1 MSEHK
6 NNDWSVAKAVEYY
19 NIDGWGAGYFGIN
32 DKGHLCIFPY
42 GQPGPTSINQSA
54 KADGEGEAPVALPLE
69 GATRA
74 PTIDILDVLDEIKDK
89 KLSLPCVV
97 RFQDIL
103 RSRVQTLTSTFSK
116 HIAET
121 GYSGKYFG
129 VYPIKVNQM
138 REVVEEILDAGAE
151 SHFGLEAGSKGEL
164 LPVLAYND
172 DPEALTICNGYKD
185 EDFMRLAMLGRK
197 LGRKI
202 IVVIEKLSELP
213 LLLRVAEEMQ
223 VEPIIGIRA
232 KLSTPGAGKWV
243 SSSGDFA
250 KFGLTAPEIIQAVKI
265 LKGRGKEETLKLFH
279 FHAGSQ
285 LTDIRSIKEAVKE
298 GARFYAKLRKMGL
311 DIDYFDVGGGLG
323 VDYEGSNTTS
333 DSSVNYTLD
342 EYAADVVDNVRQIC
356 ADEKVPEPHL
366 VSESGR
372 AVTAHHSCIIMSV
385 FGSIQLGEEENHL
398 NGTDSDVV
406 LKMREIVAGL
416 TPKNLQAV
424 FHDATALKEEAL
436 SMFKLGILDLEER
449 AKIESLYWRLC
460 RQIVQINSR
469 RKRVPKDTAHLEKL
483 MADQC
488 LANFSLF
495 QSAPDHW
502 AFDQLFPIVP
512 LERLN
517 EPPLRESTIVDITCD
532 SDGKIDQ
539 FIDQVTP
546 RPTLALHELKPGES
560 YHVGMFLL
568 GAYQDIMGD
577 MHNLF
582 GRVNEVHVFCD
593 DEDPEDFYLE
603 EVIPGENIADVLCHL
618 QYFPAELAK
627 TVKKAVDEKIKGGT
641 IKPKEGMN
649 LVEFYERVMK
659 SYTYLETTQYQL
671 STVEAEG
678 KETQSQDPPT
688 AEEATGPVING
699 SSLAEPSHGR

>member
-1 MSEHK
+1 MSEQK
-6 NNDWSVAKAVEYY
+6 NHNDWSIAKAVEYY
-19 NIDGWGAGYFGIN
+19 NIDGWGAGYFGVN
-32 DKGHLCIFPY
+32 NKGHLCVWPY
-42 GQPGPTSINQSA
+42 GQPGPSI
-54 KADGEGEAPVALPLE
+54 DM
-69 GATRA
+69 
-74 PTIDILDVLDEIKDK
+74 LDVIDEIHDK

-103 RSRVQTLTSTFSK
+103 RSRVQTLNQTFAK
-116 HIAET
+116 HISEMDYT
-121 GYSGKYFG
+121 GKYFG

-138 REVVEEILDAGAE
+138 REVVEEILDAGRD

-197 LGRKI
+197 LGRRV

-223 VEPIIGIRA
+223 VEPLIGFRA

-250 KFGLTAPEIIQAVKI
+250 KFGLTAPEIIEAVKI
-265 LKGRGKEETLKLFH
+265 LKDRGKEDALKLFH

-298 GARFYAKLRKMGL
+298 GARIYAKLRKMGFN
-311 DIDYFDVGGGLG
+311 IEFFDVGGGLG

-333 DSSVNYTLD
+333 HSSVNYTLD
-342 EYAADVVDNVRQIC
+342 EYASDVVHNIQQIC
-356 ADEKVPEPHL
+356 KDEGVAEPHI

-372 AVTAHHSCIIMSV
+372 AITAHHSCVIMSV
-385 FGSIQLGEEENHL
+385 FGSIQLGEDENQL
-398 NGTDSDVV
+398 NGTDTEVV
-406 LKMREIVAGL
+406 LKMREVVAGL
-416 TPKNLQAV
+416 TPKNLQET

-436 SMFKLGILDLEER
+436 SMFKLGILGLEER
-449 AKIESLYWRLC
+449 AKIESLYWKLC

-469 RKRVPKDTAHLEKL
+469 RKRVPKDTAHLEVL
-483 MADQC
+483 IADQY

-502 AFDQLFPIVP
+502 AFEQLFPVVP
-512 LERLN
+512 LERLD
-517 EPPLRESTIVDITCD
+517 EQPLRESTIVDITCD

-546 RPTLALHELKPGES
+546 RSTLALHELRPGES

-603 EVIPGENIADVLCHL
+603 EVIPGDNIADVLCRL
-618 QYFPAELAK
+618 QYFPSELVK
-627 TVKKAVDEKIKGGT
+627 TVKKSVDERIKSGA
-641 IKPKEGMN
+641 IKPKEGMT
-649 LVEFYERVMK
+649 LIEFYEQVIK
-659 SYTYLETTQYQL
+659 SYTYLETGRPRQTNLEIPAESL
-671 STVEAEG
+671 SNGLSSVELLRA
-678 KETQSQDPPT
+678 
-688 AEEATGPVING
+688 
-699 SSLAEPSHGR
+699 R